1 MAGMAMV
8 VKGAILVL
16 CAAALLGGVPALG
29 AAQPSASAPRC
40 LDALRCL
47 DLLEDGIDLIESGR
61 WEAASVLLQAVV
73 AGLEGNSSHVRDL
86 ALAYVYLG
94 VARLQIADAN
104 ETRQLFAEARALDPG
119 LEPDPTGFSREAL
132 EIWDE
137 SREAGTTVVGVADD
151 VSAGIR
157 IRAEAVAAGV
167 PADVLTTAERFS
179 ADTAKKMGRSMW
191 RTVVGVLAVTAGAMV
206 IGARHC
212 TFWGAARKTY
222 WEGTAVDIPGGAVTV
237 GGLSAWNKPGGGC
250 RMRYHWSMSNA
261 SGYDTMLGRV
271 EDHEMLQSGDRD
283 TLSIDWQASGSHPGI
298 DASWL
303 EERLP
308 DALERSV
315 GEVRPSRLPVEHLI
329 GGFALAGLGAIILAK
344 WSDTVVVEDVAFSVT
359 PGRGVLASRS
369 FGW

>member
-40 LDALRCL
+40 RDALRCL

-132 EIWDE
+132 EIWGE

-157 IRAEAVAAGV
+157 IRAEAVAAGAAGRRIDHGGTV
-167 PADVLTTAERFS
+167 LGRYVEEDGPVDVADR
-179 ADTAKKMGRSMW
+179 GRRSGRDGRRHGDW
-191 RTVVGVLAVTAGAMV
+191 RTPLHV
-206 IGARHC
+206 
-212 TFWGAARKTY
+212 
-222 WEGTAVDIPGGAVTV
+222 
-237 GGLSAWNKPGGGC
+237 
-250 RMRYHWSMSNA
+250 
-261 SGYDTMLGRV
+261 LGRRAQ
-271 EDHEMLQSGDRD
+271 DLLGRDAGRD
-283 TLSIDWQASGSHPGI
+283 TRRRRHRRWSQRLEQA
-298 DASWL
+298 WR
-303 EERLP
+303 RLP
-308 DALERSV
+308 DA
-315 GEVRPSRLPVEHLI
+315 GTTGP
-329 GGFALAGLGAIILAK
+329 
-344 WSDTVVVEDVAFSVT
+344 
-359 PGRGVLASRS
+359 
-369 FGW
+369 